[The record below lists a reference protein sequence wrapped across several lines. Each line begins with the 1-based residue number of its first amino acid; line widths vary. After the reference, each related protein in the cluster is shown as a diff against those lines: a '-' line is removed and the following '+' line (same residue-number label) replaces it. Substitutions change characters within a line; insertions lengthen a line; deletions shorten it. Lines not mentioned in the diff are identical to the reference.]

1 MNLECNY
8 CQRAFPNEESLEL
21 HKTAVSNLKI
31 NQSSFV
37 RSNQIFY
44 HGREIKFLW
53 FKRKLT
59 DKEMTL

>member
-31 NQSSFV
+31 TSVVLYKTTKSPTPAERLNSHGSKE
-37 RSNQIFY
+37 NLQI
-44 HGREIKFLW
+44 
-53 FKRKLT
+53 KR
-59 DKEMTL
+59 